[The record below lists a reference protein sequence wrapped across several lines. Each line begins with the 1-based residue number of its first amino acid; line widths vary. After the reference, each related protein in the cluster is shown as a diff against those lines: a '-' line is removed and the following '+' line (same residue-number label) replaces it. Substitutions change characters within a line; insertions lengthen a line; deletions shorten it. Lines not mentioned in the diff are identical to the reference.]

1 MQIEELVAKKLLEKH
16 LTISTAESCTGG
28 LLSSLLTDV
37 SGSSAYITYNVVTYA
52 NEIKSKILG
61 VSNEILEKYGAV
73 SSECANAMAIGLKR
87 ISNSDICLVTTG
99 IAGPGGGS
107 EDKPVGLCYV
117 GVFING
123 EVKTFKINFPPE
135 TSRKE
140 MKLLFARKSLSI
152 LNEML

>member
-1 MQIEELVAKKLLEKH
+1 MQIEELIANKLLEKH

-37 SGSSAYITYNVVTYA
+37 SGSSAFITYNVVTYA
-52 NEIKSKILG
+52 NAVKEKILG
-61 VSNEILEKYGAV
+61 VPSEILDIFGAV
-73 SSECANAMAIGLKR
+73 SPECAKAMAIGLKR

-107 EDKPVGLCYV
+107 GDKPVGLCYV

-123 EVKTFKINFPPE
+123 DVKTFKINFPPE
-135 TSRKE
+135 TPRRE
-140 MKLLFARKSLSI
+140 MKLLFARNALLI